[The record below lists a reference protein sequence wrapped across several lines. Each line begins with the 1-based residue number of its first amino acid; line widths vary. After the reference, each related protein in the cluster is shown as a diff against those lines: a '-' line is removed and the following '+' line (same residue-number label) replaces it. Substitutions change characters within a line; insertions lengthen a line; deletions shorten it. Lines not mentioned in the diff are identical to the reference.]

1 MSTRDRILAATLSLV
16 EKAQGPIAMAAIAKA
31 AGLSR
36 QALYLTFADKADLFV
51 AMVRYVDQQRGI
63 VGEIAKVR
71 NAATGVDMLLGNIEL
86 QVRFNPGL
94 KPIADAFDLLRSQ
107 DPAAEQAWQDRL
119 QDRLQGCRATV
130 ARLVAEGRLRPGL
143 DPEVAADLMWTML
156 SLRTWD
162 DLVVRRGWSAEAYRA
177 RMTDLLLTALV
188 GPEAVG
194 GAEGRGS
201 VGRRE
206 TVA

>member
-1 MSTRDRILAATLSLV
+1 MPSPAISTRDRILAATLTLL
-16 EKAQGPIAMAAIAKA
+16 EQAQGPIAMAAIAKA

-63 VGEIAKVR
+63 VEEIAKIR
-71 NAATGVDMLLGNIEL
+71 DAPTGEDMLRANIDL

-94 KPIADAFDLLRSQ
+94 KPIADAFDLLRKQ

-119 QDRLQGCRATV
+119 QDRLQGCRATI
-130 ARLVAEGRLRPGL
+130 ARLIAEGRLRPGL
-143 DPEVAADLMWTML
+143 DPEVAADLMWTLL

-162 DLVVRRGWSAEAYRA
+162 DLVVRRGWSAEAYRE

-188 GPEAVG
+188 GD
-194 GAEGRGS
+194 
-201 VGRRE
+201 
-206 TVA
+206 